1 MEKQYRL
8 RKNGQFRYVYKKGK
22 GAACREMSVGFVRG
36 PRLLAGFAV
45 SRKIGNAV
53 TRNKVKRR
61 LREAF
66 RGEMSRLKSGMY
78 VVTAREAAA
87 QAEESNYVVDSS
99 FSGSL
104 PGFLVAFLGGKTISD
119 AEAEELKALIDAHR
133 ER

>member
-45 SRKIGNAV
+45 SKKIGNAV
-53 TRNKVKRR
+53 TRNRVKRR

-66 RGEMSRLKSGMY
+66 RLELPRVKKGMY

-87 QAEESNYVVDSS
+87 EAD
-99 FSGSL
+99 FARLRGSL
-104 PGFLVAFLGGKTISD
+104 KYLLKKQGLYR
-119 AEAEELKALIDAHR
+119 EETP
-133 ER
+133 